1 MDRAA
6 WGLQSMGS
14 QESDTT
20 WDDTT
25 TTTTTKKLKSNEV
38 SVISVGVLLTGRLE
52 DEAELSS

>member
-25 TTTTTKKLKSNEV
+25 TTTTKTLKSNEV

>member
-20 WDDTT
+20 WNYT
-25 TTTTTKKLKSNEV
+25 TTTTTKTLKSNEV

>member
-20 WDDTT
+20 WDY
-25 TTTTTKKLKSNEV
+25 TTTTTKTLKSNEV
-38 SVISVGVLLTGRLE
+38 SVISVGILLTGRLE